1 MACVR
6 ARRALVC
13 SLLPLCARLPSM
25 KRVPRQRVGAERCKG
40 STSYSPTALAA
51 YRDAS
56 FLLHPSRWTRPPGAA
71 GLTSVIATF
80 ENP

>member
-1 MACVR
+1 MHITE
-6 ARRALVC
+6 
-13 SLLPLCARLPSM
+13 PLRPL
-25 KRVPRQRVGAERCKG
+25 REIPRSGKDQGVGAERCKG

>member
-1 MACVR
+1 MAPAPPGGEA
-6 ARRALVC
+6 ARCRVCIAALD
-13 SLLPLCARLPSM
+13 
-25 KRVPRQRVGAERCKG
+25 QGVGAERCKG